1 MAKQAVWVLIDVA
14 AGVLVA
20 GLVAPAVMVLLPQA
34 YRGPVTLAGLALAAV
49 AAVGVLRRA
58 LGLGRPAPRG

>member
-1 MAKQAVWVLIDVA
+1 MARQVVWVLIDVA

-20 GLVAPAVMVLLPQA
+20 GLVAPAVMVLLPEP
-34 YRGPVTLAGLALAAV
+34 YRGPVTLAGLALVAV

-58 LGLGRPAPRG
+58 LGLGRSAPRG